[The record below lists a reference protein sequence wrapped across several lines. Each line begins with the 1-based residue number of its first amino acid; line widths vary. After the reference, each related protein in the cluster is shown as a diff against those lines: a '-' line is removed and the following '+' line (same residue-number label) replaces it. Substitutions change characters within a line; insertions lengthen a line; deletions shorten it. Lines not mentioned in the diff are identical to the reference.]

1 MRAGC
6 ELGTTKARWT
16 IYHFLTVVI
25 VHLIWLNMEPQVGY
39 VPRSYLEI
47 EGLVGGEVRQAE
59 PQGFMGAPLLQQG
72 FSFSS
77 VDYSSTSIDFHP
89 LEPIPEGVTVHFPQS
104 PPDQPKVARQIKYC
118 RALYDFDASNKA
130 ELSFKEHD
138 IIKVL
143 KTKTP
148 SGVDDG
154 WWEGEAR
161 GRLGLFPSLAVAPIR
176 ELGVASPPLHP
187 RVGVSPSSLFPPFP
201 IGSDPAASS
210 SALHISEH
218 QHQGQADPWREA
230 QAKPLSPER
239 VMTGLGRLRATTE
252 ARESGHE
259 KSSPTARV
267 LINKIDRNYEGGANE
282 LLDDLT
288 KLEKRLIQRVD
299 LSEGET
305 SGPRTPWTP
314 PAPPP
319 YSVIVT
325 PATPQTP
332 LPSRANA
339 ASLAAQPLNPKAF
352 CLADQVFI
360 SAFAFVTIR
369 IFNVK
374 PIRLRFTLLGKRVP
388 REPPTEA

>member
-1 MRAGC
+1 M
-6 ELGTTKARWT
+6 
-16 IYHFLTVVI
+16 
-25 VHLIWLNMEPQVGY
+25 
-39 VPRSYLEI
+39 PRSYLEI
-47 EGLVGGEVRQAE
+47 EGLVGGVEGRQPE
-59 PQGFMGAPLLQQG
+59 SQGFMGAPLLQQG

-104 PPDQPKVARQIKYC
+104 PPDQPKVPRQIKYC
-118 RALYDFDASNKA
+118 RALYDFEASNKA

-161 GRLGLFPSLAVAPIR
+161 GRQGLFPSLAVAPIK

-201 IGSDPAASS
+201 IGSDPPASSS
-210 SALHISEH
+210 SALHISE
-218 QHQGQADPWREA
+218 QHQDPADPWKEA
-230 QAKPLSPER
+230 QQPKPLSPER
-239 VMTGLGRLRATTE
+239 VTTGLGRLRATTE
-252 ARESGHE
+252 GRESGKNE

-299 LSEGET
+299 LSDSET
-305 SGPRTPWTP
+305 LLGPRTPWTP

-332 LPSRANA
+332 APSRANPS
-339 ASLAAQPLNPKAF
+339 SLASQPLNPKAF

-360 SAFAFVTIR
+360 FAILPFLSS
-369 IFNVK
+369 
-374 PIRLRFTLLGKRVP
+374 LRSSRYQSGSFLPCWERGFPDKL
-388 REPPTEA
+388 

>member
-1 MRAGC
+1 M
-6 ELGTTKARWT
+6 
-16 IYHFLTVVI
+16 
-25 VHLIWLNMEPQVGY
+25 
-39 VPRSYLEI
+39 PRSYLEI
-47 EGLVGGEVRQAE
+47 DGLLSSEVWQFASFTLENESQNIEVRPPESQ
-59 PQGFMGAPLLQQG
+59 QGFMGAPVLQQG

-104 PPDQPKVARQIKYC
+104 PPDQPKVPRQIKYC

-161 GRLGLFPSLAVAPIR
+161 GRLGLFPSLAVAPIK
-176 ELGVASPPLHP
+176 ELGIASPPLHP

-201 IGSDPAASS
+201 IGSDPNASTT

-218 QHQGQADPWREA
+218 QHKNPADPWRET
-230 QAKPLSPER
+230 QPKPLSPER
-239 VMTGLGRLRATTE
+239 VMPGLGRLRATTE
-252 ARESGHE
+252 GRETAHE
-259 KSSPTARV
+259 KNSPTARV

-299 LSEGET
+299 LSDGE
-305 SGPRTPWTP
+305 SMSPRTPWTP

-332 LPSRANA
+332 APSRANA
-339 ASLAAQPLNPKAF
+339 TSLEQMQPARTNATSLASQPLNPKAF

-360 SAFAFVTIR
+360 TIR
-369 IFNVK
+369 ISNIIPF
-374 PIRLRFTLLGKRVP
+374 RLLFTLLGKRVV
-388 REPPTEA
+388 TET

>member
-1 MRAGC
+1 
-6 ELGTTKARWT
+6 
-16 IYHFLTVVI
+16 
-25 VHLIWLNMEPQVGY
+25 
-39 VPRSYLEI
+39 
-47 EGLVGGEVRQAE
+47 
-59 PQGFMGAPLLQQG
+59 MGDPLFQQG

-104 PPDQPKVARQIKYC
+104 PPDPPKVPRQIKYC

-130 ELSFKEHD
+130 ELTFKEHD

-161 GRLGLFPSLAVAPIR
+161 GRQGLFPSLAVAPIK

-201 IGSDPAASS
+201 IGSDPPASS
-210 SALHISEH
+210 PALHISEH
-218 QHQGQADPWREA
+218 QQNPQSDAWKENQP
-230 QAKPLSPER
+230 KPLSPEK
-239 VMTGLGRLRATTE
+239 VLTGLRRLRATTE
-252 ARESGHE
+252 GRESGIE
-259 KSSPTARV
+259 KNSPTARV
-267 LINKIDRNYEGGANE
+267 LINKIDRNYEGGAND

-299 LSEGET
+299 LSEGE
-305 SGPRTPWTP
+305 SLSPRTPWTP

-332 LPSRANA
+332 APARANPSPL
-339 ASLAAQPLNPKAF
+339 ASQPLNPKAF
-352 CLADQVFI
+352 CLADQVFVI
-360 SAFAFVTIR
+360 PQ
-369 IFNVK
+369 NH
-374 PIRLRFTLLGKRVP
+374 L
-388 REPPTEA
+388 

>member
-1 MRAGC
+1 MVSDS
-6 ELGTTKARWT
+6 LGVAANQISPSSEKSVTEQFEDCRSLQSPGSLLSSSPPDHWEEGMVESDRTEQPTRCVAL
-16 IYHFLTVVI
+16 FNFQAENPDE
-25 VHLIWLNMEPQVGY
+25 LNMVDQEELELLGEGDDEGWVRARNYKGEVGY

-47 EGLVGGEVRQAE
+47 EGLVGGEVRPAE

-187 RVGVSPSSLFPPFP
+187 RVGVSPSSLFP
-201 IGSDPAASS
+201 
-210 SALHISEH
+210 
-218 QHQGQADPWREA
+218 
-230 QAKPLSPER
+230 
-239 VMTGLGRLRATTE
+239 LGVFFFL
-252 ARESGHE
+252 
-259 KSSPTARV
+259 
-267 LINKIDRNYEGGANE
+267 LNE
-282 LLDDLT
+282 
-288 KLEKRLIQRVD
+288 E
-299 LSEGET
+299 EET
-305 SGPRTPWTP
+305 P
-314 PAPPP
+314 
-319 YSVIVT
+319 
-325 PATPQTP
+325 
-332 LPSRANA
+332 
-339 ASLAAQPLNPKAF
+339 
-352 CLADQVFI
+352 
-360 SAFAFVTIR
+360 
-369 IFNVK
+369 
-374 PIRLRFTLLGKRVP
+374 
-388 REPPTEA
+388 